1 MPRYIVGSGSKLLVK
16 ARSSIHDTTTTWPV
30 VEGDVDAD
38 PETLATAG
46 AKARFRV
53 DMTQFDAGDW
63 LRNRKLRKD
72 FDMDGNPEAVFE
84 LTAVRD
90 VVRTGGEFTAS
101 ADGVLRWRGREVPLT
116 IAGKG
121 TLDERGL
128 AATGRFELDIKRLGL
143 SAPKFFLFKMD
154 DDVAVEVTLRGEVVR

>member
-1 MPRYIVGSGSKLLVK
+1 MKYRVGGGSKLLVS
-16 ARSSIHDTTTTWPV
+16 ARSRIHDTNTTWSK
-30 VEGDVDAD
+30 VEGDVEAD

-46 AKARFRV
+46 ARATFTV
-53 DMTQFDAGDW
+53 DMTTFDAGDF

-72 FDMDGNPEAVFE
+72 FELEAHPKAVFE

-90 VVRTGGEFTAS
+90 VVRHGAEFTAT
-101 ADGVLRWRGREVPLT
+101 GEGMLRWRGREVPLV

-128 AATGRFELDIKRLGL
+128 AATGTFELDIRKLGL
-143 SAPKFFLFKMD
+143 SAPRFLMFKMED
-154 DDVAVEVTLRGEVVR
+154 EVQVEVTLRGEVA